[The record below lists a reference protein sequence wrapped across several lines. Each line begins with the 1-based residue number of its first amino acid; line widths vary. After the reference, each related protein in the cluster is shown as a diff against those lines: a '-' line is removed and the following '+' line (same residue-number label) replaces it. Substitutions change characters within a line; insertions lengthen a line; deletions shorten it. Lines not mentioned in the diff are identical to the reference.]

1 MIDAAAHGRAGRA
14 AAILRPAGL
23 WMVLACALLR
33 CLVAPEPFPYWD
45 IDPGRVVLPVT
56 GLTPSMSVGLDVI
69 TMFAGGAA
77 LLGEV
82 LAGFPV
88 LLLPVM
94 LWMLGCFGAA
104 IHGLALRS
112 GSVDDVRIGATW
124 CAAMTTGL
132 AAMHV
137 CRDPK
142 LKRVTIA
149 AAIGVIAILAAKGL
163 VQVFYE
169 HAETVARYQRDKA
182 AFWQSQGWMAGSV
195 QVKNF
200 ERRLNQ
206 PEATGWF
213 GLSNV
218 FATFAASTCVMLTG
232 CAILAWR
239 EARVKRKLPDGWAG
253 VLTLGAL
260 GALGAVVLAGG
271 KGGFTVAGLGLA
283 MLAVFMLIQRG
294 PASRRISARLGG
306 ILAIGVVAAALGA
319 VVLRGMLGQ
328 RVGEL
333 SLLFRWFYLEGAAR
347 AFVETPSSMLWG
359 TGPDGFRDAY
369 MRLKPAMSPEEVT
382 SPHSVLVDWGATLG
396 VFGLAWG
403 GLWLS
408 WVWRLGTT
416 IGPATEASQTS
427 KGAVS
432 SEPLSPI
439 KPEGWFAVLAVSA
452 AVLGATWF
460 ERALGSPEQAGVRLV
475 GLAAWIGVTLAI
487 LQLLRVSSTAAAMVC
502 VGALAAA
509 AHCQIEVTP
518 VWSGSTCWIAL
529 ILAAAGA
536 PTAPP
541 RKPRREDAG
550 LIAPVFAIGLAGV
563 IAWLGLTRVS
573 SWEVSLGE
581 ASEHLRP
588 LAEVRTRWLSIQS
601 AALLEGDSKGRL
613 AQDLGKLTNSPE
625 PRSDQEVEGAL
636 TKLAMKA
643 CGAAAESLSFAV
655 VSAPRHFPT
664 TEALCRVLMEKAGSE
679 SALGQ
684 GAQAAATE
692 TRALDVA
699 ISLANRRPTAS
710 VFGLI
715 GNIHAAKFEASHD
728 PAALAAAVAAW
739 NQASTRDP
747 YGTSFPLRIFRQLVE
762 AGRFSEA
769 RPYATK
775 LLEMNELLKLDPL
788 KKLSEEE
795 LKSIR
800 RVLGD

>member
-1 MIDAAAHGRAGRA
+1 MIDAAAHDRAGRA
-14 AAILRPAGL
+14 ATILRPVGL
-23 WMVLACALLR
+23 WVVLACALLR

-56 GLTPSMSVGLDVI
+56 GLTPTMSVGIDVVTI
-69 TMFAGGAA
+69 FAGGAA

-94 LWMLGCFGAA
+94 LWLLGCCGAA
-104 IHGLALRS
+104 VHGLALRS
-112 GSVDDVRIGATW
+112 GSIDDLRIGATW

-142 LKRVTIA
+142 LKRVTLA
-149 AAIGVIAILAAKGL
+149 AAIGIIAILAAKGL

-182 AFWQSQGWMAGSV
+182 AFWQSQGWTAGSV

-239 EARVKRKLPDGWAG
+239 EARVKRRMPDGWAG
-253 VLTLGAL
+253 VLTLAAL
-260 GALGAVVLAGG
+260 AALGAVVLAGG

-294 PASRRISARLGG
+294 PATRRISARLGG
-306 ILAIGVVAAALGA
+306 ILAIGLVVAALGA
-319 VVLRGMLGQ
+319 VVLRGMLGT

-333 SLLFRWFYLEGAAR
+333 SLLFRWFYMEGAAR

-382 SPHSVLVDWGATLG
+382 SPHSVLLDWGATLG

-408 WVWRLGTT
+408 WVWSLGKA
-416 IGPATEASQTS
+416 IGPATESSQTS
-427 KGAVS
+427 KGT
-432 SEPLSPI
+432 SELLPPI
-439 KPEGWFAVLAVSA
+439 KPEGWFAALAVAA

-487 LQLLRVSSTAAAMVC
+487 LQLLRVSKTAAAMVC
-502 VGALAAA
+502 IGALAAA
-509 AHCQIEVTP
+509 AHSQIEVTP

-529 ILAAAGA
+529 MLAAAGA
-536 PTAPP
+536 PTGPP

-550 LIAPVFAIGLAGV
+550 LIAPVFAIALAGV
-563 IAWLGLTRVS
+563 LAWLGLTRVS
-573 SWEVSLGE
+573 GWEGSLGE
-581 ASEHLRP
+581 ASEHMRP
-588 LAEVRTRWLSIQS
+588 LAEVRTRWLNIQS
-601 AALLEGDSKGRL
+601 AALLQGDSKERL
-613 AQDLGKLTNSPE
+613 ASDLGKLTNSSE

-636 TKLAMKA
+636 TRLAMKA
-643 CGAAAESLSFAV
+643 CAEAADSLNAAV
-655 VSAPRHFPT
+655 VLAPRHFAT
-664 TEALCRVLMEKAGSE
+664 TEALCRVLMEKAGAE
-679 SALGQ
+679 SVLGQ
-684 GAQAAATE
+684 DALFAASEA
-692 TRALDVA
+692 RALDA
-699 ISLANRRPTAS
+699 AQTLANRRPTAS

-715 GNIHAAKFEASHD
+715 GNIHAAKFDAHRD
-728 PAALAAAVAAW
+728 PAALAAAVSAW
-739 NQASTRDP
+739 NQAAKLDP

-762 AGRFSEA
+762 AGKARDA

-775 LLEMNELLKLDPL
+775 LLELNELLSLDPL
-788 KKLSEEE
+788 KKLSDDE

-800 RVLGD
+800 KVLAEN